1 MKINSIHIQNF
12 RKLQLCTI
20 DFSEKETIFVGA
32 NNSGK
37 TTAMVALMI
46 FLKTKSFKTQD
57 FTLCHWKSLNEVGEN
72 WIKADELKEE
82 DNIESTK
89 KLVKD
94 TAVGSFGGQENVDYV
109 KRGAGY
115 FKKTLKGEPID

>member
-1 MKINSIHIQNF
+1 MKIKNISKILIIFILSLTNLEAGFIMDKIKDKAKDKVKDVTVDTTKEVYNH
-12 RKLQLCTI
+12 RK
-20 DFSEKETIFVGA
+20 EKRRDYEA
-32 NNSGK
+32 K
-37 TTAMVALMI
+37 TN
-46 FLKTKSFKTQD
+46 TKS
-57 FTLCHWKSLNEVGEN
+57 TLS
-72 WIKADELKEE
+72 KAE

-115 FKKTLKGEPID
+115 FKKNTQR

>member
-1 MKINSIHIQNF
+1 MKIKNISKILIIFILSLTNLEAGFIMNKIKDKAKDKVKDATVDTTKEVYNH
-12 RKLQLCTI
+12 RK
-20 DFSEKETIFVGA
+20 EKRRDYEA
-32 NNSGK
+32 K
-37 TTAMVALMI
+37 TN
-46 FLKTKSFKTQD
+46 TKS
-57 FTLCHWKSLNEVGEN
+57 TLS
-72 WIKADELKEE
+72 KAE

-115 FKKTLKGEPID
+115 FKKTLKGEPVD

>member
-1 MKINSIHIQNF
+1 MKIKNISKILIIFILSLTNLEAGFIMNKIKDKAKDKVKDVTVDTTKEVYNH
-12 RKLQLCTI
+12 RK
-20 DFSEKETIFVGA
+20 EKRRDYEAKA
-32 NNSGK
+32 N
-37 TTAMVALMI
+37 
-46 FLKTKSFKTQD
+46 TKS
-57 FTLCHWKSLNEVGEN
+57 TLS
-72 WIKADELKEE
+72 KAE

-115 FKKTLKGEPID
+115 FKKTLKGEPVD

>member
-1 MKINSIHIQNF
+1 MKIRNISKILIIFILSLTNLEAGFIMNKIKDKAKDKVKDVTVDTTKEVYNH
-12 RKLQLCTI
+12 RK
-20 DFSEKETIFVGA
+20 EKRRDYEA
-32 NNSGK
+32 K
-37 TTAMVALMI
+37 TN
-46 FLKTKSFKTQD
+46 TKS
-57 FTLCHWKSLNEVGEN
+57 TLS
-72 WIKADELKEE
+72 KAE

-115 FKKTLKGEPID
+115 FKKTLKGEPVD

>member
-1 MKINSIHIQNF
+1 MKIKNISKILIIFILSLTNLEAGFIMDKIKDKAKDKVKDVTVDTTKEVYNH
-12 RKLQLCTI
+12 RK
-20 DFSEKETIFVGA
+20 EKRRDYEA
-32 NNSGK
+32 K
-37 TTAMVALMI
+37 TN
-46 FLKTKSFKTQD
+46 TKS
-57 FTLCHWKSLNEVGEN
+57 TLS
-72 WIKADELKEE
+72 KAE

>member
-1 MKINSIHIQNF
+1 MKIKNISRILIIFILSLTNLEAGFIMNKIKDKAKDKVKDVTVDTTKEVYNH
-12 RKLQLCTI
+12 RK
-20 DFSEKETIFVGA
+20 EKRRDYEA
-32 NNSGK
+32 K
-37 TTAMVALMI
+37 TN
-46 FLKTKSFKTQD
+46 TKS
-57 FTLCHWKSLNEVGEN
+57 TLS
-72 WIKADELKEE
+72 KAE

>member
-1 MKINSIHIQNF
+1 MKIKNISKILIIFILSLTNLEAGFIMNKIKDKAKDKVKDVTVDTTKEVYNH
-12 RKLQLCTI
+12 RK
-20 DFSEKETIFVGA
+20 EKRRDYEA
-32 NNSGK
+32 K
-37 TTAMVALMI
+37 TN
-46 FLKTKSFKTQD
+46 TKS
-57 FTLCHWKSLNEVGEN
+57 TLS
-72 WIKADELKEE
+72 KAE

-115 FKKTLKGEPID
+115 FKKVLKGEPID

>member
-1 MKINSIHIQNF
+1 MKIKNISKILIIFILSLTNLEAGFIMNKIKDKVKDVTVDTTKEVYNH
-12 RKLQLCTI
+12 RK
-20 DFSEKETIFVGA
+20 EKRRDYEA
-32 NNSGK
+32 K
-37 TTAMVALMI
+37 TN
-46 FLKTKSFKTQD
+46 TKS
-57 FTLCHWKSLNEVGEN
+57 TLS
-72 WIKADELKEE
+72 KAE

-115 FKKTLKGEPID
+115 FKKTLKGEPVD

>member
-1 MKINSIHIQNF
+1 MKIKNISKILIIFILSLTNLEAGFIMDKIKDKAKDKVKDVTVDTTKEVYNH
-12 RKLQLCTI
+12 RK
-20 DFSEKETIFVGA
+20 EKRRDYEA
-32 NNSGK
+32 K
-37 TTAMVALMI
+37 TN
-46 FLKTKSFKTQD
+46 TKS
-57 FTLCHWKSLNEVGEN
+57 TLS
-72 WIKADELKEE
+72 KAE

-115 FKKTLKGEPID
+115 FKKTLKGEPVD

>member
-1 MKINSIHIQNF
+1 MKIKNISKILIIFILSLTNLEAGFIMNKIKDEAKDKVKDVTVDTTKEVYNH
-12 RKLQLCTI
+12 RK
-20 DFSEKETIFVGA
+20 EKRRDYEA
-32 NNSGK
+32 K
-37 TTAMVALMI
+37 TN
-46 FLKTKSFKTQD
+46 TKS
-57 FTLCHWKSLNEVGEN
+57 TLS
-72 WIKADELKEE
+72 KAE

>member
-1 MKINSIHIQNF
+1 MKIKNISKILIIFILSLTNLEAGFIMNKIKDKAKDKVKDVTVDTTKEVYNH
-12 RKLQLCTI
+12 RK
-20 DFSEKETIFVGA
+20 EKRRDYDA
-32 NNSGK
+32 K
-37 TTAMVALMI
+37 TN
-46 FLKTKSFKTQD
+46 TKS
-57 FTLCHWKSLNEVGEN
+57 TLS
-72 WIKADELKEE
+72 KAE

-115 FKKTLKGEPID
+115 FKKTLKGEPVD

>member
-1 MKINSIHIQNF
+1 MKIKNISKILIIFILSLTNLEAGFIMNKIKDKDKVKDVTVDTTKEVYNH
-12 RKLQLCTI
+12 RK
-20 DFSEKETIFVGA
+20 EKRRDYEA
-32 NNSGK
+32 K
-37 TTAMVALMI
+37 TN
-46 FLKTKSFKTQD
+46 TKS
-57 FTLCHWKSLNEVGEN
+57 TLS
-72 WIKADELKEE
+72 KAE

-115 FKKTLKGEPID
+115 FKKTLKGEPVD